1 MIKDIYHSELTRE
14 IEYHKNE
21 VRKLLN
27 SIDNTKTLLEMAI
40 HDKNYVK
47 IDYYNEKLH
56 SLRLEINKMSKKIRT
71 ICKDRSKYQHDKAV
85 EEHNNSL
92 IDYIPTK
99 VSTPAV
105 EIDNSEMPKSM
116 NWRMY
121 AMVLRQLNPMQKGVQ
136 ALHSVVEYSNKY
148 GYTVEYVKWA
158 TVNKTM
164 IILDGGTAPEMD
176 EIIKKLS
183 DLRVIN
189 ATFREPD
196 LNYLITSISFL
207 ASECVWDTE
216 KYIDYEHYSLFNRE
230 DYFLPRQSVPYTDSI
245 RIPTKEEWAE
255 KVFSMSVEDADT
267 IIEFR
272 KLIFSKKL
280 AQ

>member
-1 MIKDIYHSELTRE
+1 MIKDIYHSGLTRE

-40 HDKNYVK
+40 HDKNYGK

-71 ICKDRSKYQHDKAV
+71 IRKDRSKYQHNKAI
-85 EEHNNSL
+85 EFNKLL
-92 IDYIPTK
+92 IGHIPTK
-99 VSTPAV
+99 VSTPDIV
-105 EIDNSEMPKSM
+105 IDNSEMPKSM

-164 IILDGGTAPEMD
+164 IILDGGTSPEMV
-176 EIIKKLS
+176 EIINKLS
-183 DLRVIN
+183 DLKAIN
-189 ATFREPD
+189 TTFREPD

-207 ASECVWDTE
+207 ASERVWDTE
-216 KYIDYEHYSLFNRE
+216 KYPDYGYYSLVNRE
-230 DYFLPRQSVPYTDSI
+230 DSF
-245 RIPTKEEWAE
+245 PTKEEWAE
-255 KVFSMSVEDADT
+255 KVFSMSVEDSDN

-272 KLIFSKKL
+272 KFIFSKKL

>member
-1 MIKDIYHSELTRE
+1 MIKDIYHSELTKK

-27 SIDNTKTLLEMAI
+27 SIVNTKVLLEMAI
-40 HDKNYVK
+40 HVRNYGK

-71 ICKDRSKYQHDKAV
+71 IRKDRSKYQHDKAV

-92 IDYIPTK
+92 IDEIPTK

-136 ALHSVVEYSNKY
+136 ALHSVVEFSNKY

-164 IILDGGTAPEMD
+164 IILDGGTSPEMD

-189 ATFREPD
+189 TTFREPD

-207 ASECVWDTE
+207 ASERVWDTE
-216 KYIDYEHYSLFNRE
+216 KYPDYEYYSLVNRE
-230 DYFLPRQSVPYTDSI
+230 DSFPAI

-255 KVFSMSVEDADT
+255 KVFSMSVEDADN
-267 IIEFR
+267 IIEMR
-272 KLIFSKKL
+272 KFIFSKRL